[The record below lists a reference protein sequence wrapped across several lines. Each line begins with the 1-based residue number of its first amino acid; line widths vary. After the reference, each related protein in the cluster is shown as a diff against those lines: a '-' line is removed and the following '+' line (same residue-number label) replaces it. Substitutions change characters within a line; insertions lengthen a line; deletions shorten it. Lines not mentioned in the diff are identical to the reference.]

1 MIKSGSFL
9 LPKCAPEDQGVF
21 SFPNALLRITYSR
34 KDFIGSIPTTG
45 KYCSS
50 NAPWVAIHKAKTGLT
65 LRSLGLQTV
74 ETPSLFGIVIGP
86 MVPCLPIE
94 CQDYLPSQ
102 RVKKLL
108 LKMLGIQLPMIG
120 IFGQEGLSNERES
133 AAWQAIKNSLP
144 IKTGSVSPNKPNW
157 IPESK
162 GTYTTTSA
170 KIAISEGYNSTPANQ
185 DQNYKNLWSS
195 SIPPKCLF
203 LVLFGYIEDAKAD

>member
-1 MIKSGSFL
+1 MINWDICTLSKDKGGLGLTKVKDTNF
-9 LPKCAPEDQGVF
+9 
-21 SFPNALLRITYSR
+21 ALLTKWLWRYYQEPNSLWRKVIDAKYR

-86 MVPCLPIE
+86 MIPCLPIE

-120 IFGQEGLSNERES
+120 IFGQGLSMKGNQQLGRRS
-133 AAWQAIKNSLP
+133 RTPFLSKLVVFLQISL
-144 IKTGSVSPNKPNW
+144 IGSLK
-157 IPESK
+157 
-162 GTYTTTSA
+162 A
-170 KIAISEGYNSTPANQ
+170 K
-185 DQNYKNLWSS
+185 
-195 SIPPKCLF
+195 
-203 LVLFGYIEDAKAD
+203 VLIQQHQQK